1 MNAPHTLAALRR
13 RHWLLQAA
21 AAVATATLAST
32 GGAQTAKLP
41 TKGGEPV
48 ELKWDDLVPKGWDPM
63 KGLPANAGNLAI
75 LGDGCHRQRPQ
86 RRIFL
91 GIATERKGEGD
102 VNQCDLGFHDVSYFF
117 FWIGDNG
124 IHWTALIRRR

>member
-41 TKGGEPV
+41 AKGGEPV

-63 KGLPANAGNLAI
+63 KGLPANAGNLAKSGPGT
-75 LGDGCHRQRPQ
+75 LVLTGANNAPVV
-86 RRIFL
+86 
-91 GIATERKGEGD
+91 ATDPATGLTGMMTPP
-102 VNQCDLGFHDVSYFF
+102 GGGS
-117 FWIGDNG
+117 
-124 IHWTALIRRR
+124 